1 MAEINIFLDFFSFD
15 NKNRFPDEIR
25 GKVALVNFITLLTVT
40 IALLFGILTITSDE
54 RCLFLTFSFLTLFIT
69 LMINFLVFKKIRNEK
84 LFFYAFLFLTGLAFL
99 IPLVF
104 LNYGI
109 GSVVWFLIYPPLTM
123 YLLGIKKG
131 TWVSLAFFILLIILL
146 LVPGLIPENNTDYSL
161 ALRIN
166 FLLVFLFLYL
176 ISTLYINYLN
186 RSVEMLRKSNE
197 FIIKENKRRDDF
209 LTTLSH
215 QIRTPLNDIVAFK
228 NILKRIPVPSEDR
241 QLLEMILASTNNL
254 IHVVESITESG
265 SFNIADNKVT
275 EQPFVLSEVLDN
287 MKIFL
292 DKQYKKRL
300 NIKFRQ
306 ENIKPVNVI
315 GDRILVKQV
324 FLNVFEYIVR
334 NTPTFEISD
343 VNVDVMVGTTNN
355 KPALN
360 VRFFSKKITFDTNRF
375 NKLLKLSNQG
385 VRVVTNPEDF
395 QYISLLLAR
404 NLCQLVNG
412 SLTLHDING
421 KTYIF
426 VSIPFRKVEEKLP
439 EYLPKENAEIPALVK
454 KDLKEAIILL
464 AEDNPINQKI
474 VKISL
479 DKFVKRI
486 DVAQNGKEA
495 LDLYGKTKYDFI
507 LMDIQMPVM
516 NGIVVTRKIRE
527 IESSTHTHTPI
538 IAITANAMLGDR
550 ETCLSAGMDD
560 YISKP
565 FQIETLIGKMKDF
578 L

>member
-1 MAEINIFLDFFSFD
+1 MDFFSFD

-565 FQIETLIGKMKDF
+565 FQIETLIGKMKD
-578 L
+578 

>member
-1 MAEINIFLDFFSFD
+1 VAEINIFLDFFSFD